1 MSSADP
7 STGTAQAVSETILV
21 INPDILVRM
30 VIAGY
35 LRECGYA
42 VIEAVSVEEAWIV
55 LTSGRPVHVVLAEL
69 TLHGAI
75 DRFALAQ
82 HVHQHFPDIDVI
94 LTGSATSTANKA
106 HDLCEDGDLDK
117 PYHPKEIVNRIS
129 QLRERRRVSIS
140 ARPPAVGSARQSE
153 SLPPLKPM

>member
-21 INPDILVRM
+21 IDPDILVRM

-75 DRFALAQ
+75 DGFALAQ

-117 PYHPKEIVNRIS
+117 PYHPK
-129 QLRERRRVSIS
+129 
-140 ARPPAVGSARQSE
+140 
-153 SLPPLKPM
+153 